1 MKTQQLALLLGTA
14 ALALSGCST
23 VSVQTDYD
31 RATSFAQYHTYVL
44 TAAAKGQTLAPTGD
58 AALRDAL
65 RTNLGERGIQE
76 VAGPAADLEVVQQV
90 FTSEKVSVQQY
101 SDWGYSAGYSGR
113 WPGRYGSYGM
123 WTGAPMTYTDVQQ
136 YTTGTLVL
144 DFVDTK
150 TQKLVF
156 RGVGTGDAG
165 TPNANADSIRTAVKK
180 MFRDFPKVAAP

>member
-1 MKTQQLALLLGTA
+1 MKIQALTLLLGTA
-14 ALALSGCST
+14 ALALSGCSS

-31 RATSFAQYHTYVL
+31 RATSFAQYHTYIL

-65 RTNLGERGIQE
+65 RTNLGERGIKE
-76 VAGPAADLEVVQQV
+76 VAGPTADLEVVQQV
-90 FTSEKVSVQQY
+90 FTSDKVSVQQY
-101 SDWGYSAGYSGR
+101 YDWGYVSGYGAR

-123 WTGAPMTYTDVQQ
+123 WTGAPVTYTDVQQ
-136 YTTGTLVL
+136 YTTGNLVL

-156 RGVGTGDAG
+156 RGVGTGKAG
-165 TPNANADSIRTAVKK
+165 SPNANADSIRTAVQK
-180 MFRDFPKVAAP
+180 MFRDFPKLAEH

>member
-1 MKTQQLALLLGTA
+1 MKTQALALLLSTA
-14 ALALSGCST
+14 ALALSGCSS

-31 RATSFAQYHTYVL
+31 RATSFAQYHTYML

-65 RTNLGERGIQE
+65 RTNLAELGIKE
-76 VAGPAADLEVVQQV
+76 VAGPTADLEVVQQG
-90 FTSEKVSVQQY
+90 FTSDNVSMQQY
-101 SDWGYSAGYSGR
+101 SEWGYSYCYAGR

-123 WTGAPMTYTDVQQ
+123 WAGAPVTYTDVQQ
-136 YTTGTLVL
+136 YTTGNLVL

-156 RGVGTGDAG
+156 RGVGTGKVG
-165 TPNANADSIRTAVKK
+165 SPNANADSIRTAVKK
-180 MFRDFPKVAAP
+180 MFRDFPKVVAP